1 MGKNKYVHLRMHSE
15 YSVNNST
22 IRLSDV
28 VRSAAIDDQSAL
40 GLTDLGNTFAYIKFY
55 RLARESGIKPILGIE
70 LRLRMDSKA
79 VENPRIILLCKNQ
92 LGYKKLC
99 RIVSRGWLDYSQLWQ
114 QGAVSL
120 DWFLEDDPLLGGRMS
135 DDLICLSGGIF
146 GELGLNSLKTEVSE
160 KEILDKTKEYLK
172 IFGDNFYLETQK
184 AGFLHEDIFFQK
196 TFYIADKLSIPIVAT
211 HPIQFL
217 EKAGFSAHQARVAIS
232 EGETLTSLKTSTNYS
247 SEQYFLSQDEMVMR
261 FKDFPGA
268 LENTLEIVKRCNLE
282 FEFGSV
288 QLPRFSIGGSASMPD
303 YLKEKAFE
311 GLKQKLT

>member
-99 RIVSRGWLDYSQLWQ
+99 RIVSRGWLDYGQLWQ

-160 KEILDKTKEYLK
+160 KKYWI
-172 IFGDNFYLETQK
+172 
-184 AGFLHEDIFFQK
+184 
-196 TFYIADKLSIPIVAT
+196 
-211 HPIQFL
+211 
-217 EKAGFSAHQARVAIS
+217 
-232 EGETLTSLKTSTNYS
+232 
-247 SEQYFLSQDEMVMR
+247 
-261 FKDFPGA
+261 
-268 LENTLEIVKRCNLE
+268 
-282 FEFGSV
+282 
-288 QLPRFSIGGSASMPD
+288 
-303 YLKEKAFE
+303 
-311 GLKQKLT
+311 KQKNI